1 MSVNYDA
8 SPTLRTPLQAPPM
21 QVLRYIFC
29 VSLSLQF
36 RTRLRVQLNKHLQH
50 QAAVFVSAA
59 LLFDY
64 ACLSATCFNY
74 WLLMYSV
81 AVTASNLI
89 LYPVKRLKRKTTE
102 QNQTDTV
109 AMQLKI

>member
-1 MSVNYDA
+1 MMHHPHSGLHSGLHRCRCFD
-8 SPTLRTPLQAPPM
+8 
-21 QVLRYIFC
+21 IFC
-29 VSLSLQF
+29 VSLPLQF

-81 AVTASNLI
+81 AVTASNMI
-89 LYPVKRLKRKTTE
+89 LYPVKRLKRKTT
-102 QNQTDTV
+102 
-109 AMQLKI
+109 